1 MLQPDDIE
9 YCLKVAVGLIS
20 SPIPPKFKNKPISL
34 ANYDVSFVN
43 NAVRS
48 INNGDGLSD
57 RQRELSVK
65 LVKKYIRQFG
75 KIGIDV
81 TGIVNT
87 PVFSSTLRQV
97 NRTRMISLDDNAIII
112 RFPYNK
118 TMINEFKS
126 LAKKLRALKAE
137 WNKQNKQYEVDYNEY
152 NLLQVYRWGLKH
164 KFEYSN
170 DAKALVKE
178 CKDIEN
184 NRHKY
189 AIQFVIENKKSYLR
203 NAPGSLQQWWDSNM
217 VTESILTQ
225 IRTAADQN
233 LDVVNKSTTFELSN
247 LSIKMLHNRGGNFS
261 YEDCTLIELI
271 DAAKEL
277 ELNRVAFIVDGRHI
291 ATELEENIVKA
302 IAKVGKE
309 KTTVMLKYHR
319 TLTDASRRLH
329 SDTEFAI
336 LDSASRFNH
345 PKSNTENWTPDI
357 IISTQ
362 GFTKFRNIQSKAIDK
377 YKPWI
382 CYYTN
387 YNFSIE
393 QE

>member
-1 MLQPDDIE
+1 MCI
-9 YCLKVAVGLIS
+9 
-20 SPIPPKFKNKPISL
+20 
-34 ANYDVSFVN
+34 
-43 NAVRS
+43 R
-48 INNGDGLSD
+48 D
-57 RQRELSVK
+57 R
-65 LVKKYIRQFG
+65 
-75 KIGIDV
+75 
-81 TGIVNT
+81 
-87 PVFSSTLRQV
+87 
-97 NRTRMISLDDNAIII
+97 

-170 DAKALVKE
+170 DAKVLVKE

-189 AIQFVIENKKSYLR
+189 AIQLVIENKKSYLR
-203 NAPGSLQQWWDSNM
+203 NAPSSLQQWWDSNM
-217 VTESILTQ
+217 VTESPLTQ

-319 TLTDASRRLH
+319 NLTDASRRLH

-345 PKSNTENWTPDI
+345 PKSNTDNWTPDI
-357 IISTQ
+357 IICLLYTSPSPRDLSTS
-362 GFTKFRNIQSKAIDK
+362 RMPSSA
-377 YKPWI
+377 
-382 CYYTN
+382 
-387 YNFSIE
+387 
-393 QE
+393 

>member
-20 SPIPPKFKNKPISL
+20 SPIAPKFKNKPISL
-34 ANYDVSFVN
+34 ANYDVSFIN

-57 RQRELSVK
+57 RQRELSIK
-65 LVKKYIRQFG
+65 LVNKYVRQYG

-81 TGIVNT
+81 TAIVKT
-87 PVFSSTLRQV
+87 PVFSSPLRQV
-97 NRTRMISLDDNAIII
+97 NRIRMLSLDDNKIII

-126 LAKKLRALKAE
+126 LAKKLRAIKAE
-137 WNKQNKQYEVDYNEY
+137 WNKQTKQYEVDYNEY
-152 NLLQVYRWGLKH
+152 NLMQVYRWSLKH
-164 KFEYSN
+164 KFDHSK
-170 DAKALVKE
+170 DLKLLVKE
-178 CKDIEN
+178 CKNVED

-189 AIQFVIENKKSYLR
+189 AIQFVIENKSSYLR
-203 NAPGSLQQWWDSNM
+203 NAPHTLQKWWDSNM
-217 VTESILTQ
+217 ITESTLRQ

-233 LDVVNKSTTFELSN
+233 IDVVNNSTKFKLSN
-247 LSIKMLHNRGGNFS
+247 LSIRMLHNRGGNFS
-261 YEDCTLIELI
+261 YEDCTLIELVN
-271 DAAKEL
+271 AAKEL
-277 ELNRVAFIVDGRHI
+277 ELNKVAFIIDGRSI
-291 ATELEENIVKA
+291 APELEQNIVKA
-302 IAKVGKE
+302 IAEIGKD
-309 KTTVMLKYHR
+309 KSTVMLKYHR
-319 TLTDASRRLH
+319 NLTDAKRRLH

-345 PKSNTENWTPDI
+345 PKSNTENWIPDI

-362 GFTKFRNIQSKAIDK
+362 GFTKFRNVQSKAVDK
-377 YKPWI
+377 NKPWI

-393 QE
+393 T